1 MPAPAPPSRFD
12 AVLLD
17 LDGTLVDSLAD
28 LRTALNATLAREG
41 LPPVGTAAMR
51 AMVGDGAVALLRDT
65 LNSSGGVL
73 EQENH
78 EDGCTVWDEQA
89 RRDLTYIAAL
99 VNDHRAPAFL
109 AVYEPLAAAG
119 TALFPNAAAAVR
131 DLRAAGYALAIV
143 TNKPARATGLILD
156 AVGLAPLIDTVVGGD
171 TLPERKPD
179 PAPLR
184 EALRR
189 LRVEPGRAVMV
200 GDMHHDIAAARAAG
214 TAAILARYGYG
225 RPDDARTAD
234 AVLDD
239 IGGLRAMIGA
249 LPAGGT
255 PAS

>member
-41 LPPVGTAAMR
+41 LPPFGTAAMR
-51 AMVGDGAVALLRDT
+51 AMVGDGAVALLRRA
-65 LNSSGGVL
+65 LRASGGDL
-73 EQENH
+73 ER
-78 EDGCTVWDEQA
+78 A
-89 RRDLTYIAAL
+89 PDLL
-99 VNDHRAPAFL
+99 PAFL

-255 PAS
+255 PAF

>member
-1 MPAPAPPSRFD
+1 MPAPPPAAPSRFD

-28 LRTALNATLAREG
+28 LRTALNETLAREG
-41 LPPVGTAAMR
+41 LPPAGAAAMR
-51 AMVGDGAVALLRDT
+51 AMVGDGAVALLRRA
-65 LNSSGGVL
+65 LRASGG
-73 EQENH
+73 
-78 EDGCTVWDEQA
+78 DPGRA
-89 RRDLTYIAAL
+89 PAL
-99 VNDHRAPAFL
+99 LPAFL

-119 TALFPNAAAAVR
+119 TPLFPGAAAAVR
-131 DLRAAGYALAIV
+131 DLRTAGYALAIV

-189 LRVEPGRAVMV
+189 LGVAPGRAVMV

-225 RPDDARTAD
+225 RPEDAEDAD

-249 LPAGGT
+249 LPAGRA
-255 PAS
+255 PVS

>member
-28 LRTALNATLAREG
+28 LRTALNATLAREV

-51 AMVGDGAVALLRDT
+51 AMVGDGAVALLRRA
-65 LNSSGGVL
+65 LRASGGDP
-73 EQENH
+73 ER
-78 EDGCTVWDEQA
+78 A
-89 RRDLTYIAAL
+89 PDLL
-99 VNDHRAPAFL
+99 PAFL

>member
-17 LDGTLVDSLAD
+17 FDGTLVDSLAD

-51 AMVGDGAVALLRDT
+51 AMVGDGAVALLRRA
-65 LNSSGGVL
+65 LRASGGDP
-73 EQENH
+73 ER
-78 EDGCTVWDEQA
+78 A
-89 RRDLTYIAAL
+89 PDLL
-99 VNDHRAPAFL
+99 PAFL

>member
-51 AMVGDGAVALLRDT
+51 AMVGDGAVALLRRA
-65 LNSSGGVL
+65 LRASGGDP
-73 EQENH
+73 ER
-78 EDGCTVWDEQA
+78 A
-89 RRDLTYIAAL
+89 PDLL
-99 VNDHRAPAFL
+99 PAFL

-249 LPAGGT
+249 LPGGGA

>member
-51 AMVGDGAVALLRDT
+51 AMVGDGAVALLRRA
-65 LNSSGGVL
+65 LRASGGDP
-73 EQENH
+73 ER
-78 EDGCTVWDEQA
+78 A
-89 RRDLTYIAAL
+89 PDLL
-99 VNDHRAPAFL
+99 PAFL

-143 TNKPARATGLILD
+143 TNKPACATGLILD

-249 LPAGGT
+249 LSAGGT

>member
-1 MPAPAPPSRFD
+1 MPAARSRFD

-41 LPPVGTAAMR
+41 LPPVAAAAMR
-51 AMVGDGAVALLRDT
+51 AMVGDGAPALLRRA
-65 LNSSGGVL
+65 LLASGG
-73 EQENH
+73 
-78 EDGCTVWDEQA
+78 DPD
-89 RRDLTYIAAL
+89 
-99 VNDHRAPAFL
+99 RAPDLLPDFL
-109 AVYEPLAAAG
+109 AVYEPIAAAG
-119 TALFPNAAAAVR
+119 TALFPGAAGAVR
-131 DLRAAGYALAIV
+131 ALRAAGFALAIV

-156 AVGLAPLIDTVVGGD
+156 SVGLAPLIDTVVGGD
-171 TLPERKPD
+171 TLPQRKPD
-179 PAPLR
+179 PAPLH

-225 RPDDARTAD
+225 RPDDATSAD

-239 IGGLRAMIGA
+239 IGGLRAVIAA
-249 LPAGGT
+249 LPSGRAL
-255 PAS
+255 AS

>member
-1 MPAPAPPSRFD
+1 MPAPPSRFD

-41 LPPVGTAAMR
+41 LPPVGAAAMR
-51 AMVGDGAVALLRDT
+51 TMVGDGAVALLRRA
-65 LNSSGGVL
+65 LRASGGDP
-73 EQENH
+73 ER
-78 EDGCTVWDEQA
+78 A
-89 RRDLTYIAAL
+89 PAL
-99 VNDHRAPAFL
+99 LPAFL

-119 TALFPNAAAAVR
+119 TALFPGAAAAVR

-156 AVGLAPLIDTVVGGD
+156 SVGLAPLIDTVVGGD

-225 RPDDARTAD
+225 RPEDADAAD

-239 IGGLRAMIGA
+239 IGGLGGLIGA
-249 LPAGGT
+249 LPAGGAPVT
-255 PAS
+255 

>member
-1 MPAPAPPSRFD
+1 MHEL
-12 AVLLD
+12 AVCQALID
-17 LDGTLVDSLAD
+17 QVAQLAHD
-28 LRTALNATLAREG
+28 RG
-41 LPPVGTAAMR
+41 
-51 AMVGDGAVALLRDT
+51 
-65 LNSSGGVL
+65 
-73 EQENH
+73 
-78 EDGCTVWDEQA
+78 A
-89 RRDLTYIAAL
+89 RRVLSITVSVGAL
-99 VNDHRAPAFL
+99 SGTEARLLEHA
-109 AVYEPLAAAG
+109 YPLAAAG
-119 TALFPNAAAAVR
+119 TPLFPGAAAAVR
-131 DLRAAGYALAIV
+131 DLRTAGYALAIV

-189 LRVEPGRAVMV
+189 LDVAPGRAVMV

-225 RPDDARTAD
+225 RPEDAEDAD

-249 LPAGGT
+249 LPAGRA
-255 PAS
+255 PVS